1 MALTS
6 SLRFRSST
14 ESPLPPAKNVEII
27 LHPRIGAPIQSNLVE
42 AAGCDLQ
49 VRTAKSMAVGSCFQ
63 IIQMTGF
70 PPEERQ
76 WKGVV
81 HWAAHRGGQSEL
93 GLALSTTAPP
103 ETLIASTGSFRRQ
116 LRFQT
121 KIAAMMQVTGGSK
134 VMPVTVLNYSRGG
147 MCLQTPQP
155 LAVGNEIEVRWTP
168 SRHSTSSI
176 SQQVVKATIRW
187 VTPIANMSLAGC
199 KMESGHE
206 YPFSEIDV
214 VRTLKSG

>member
-1 MALTS
+1 MALS
-6 SLRFRSST
+6 STLRFRTSI

-27 LHPRIGAPIQSNLVE
+27 LHPRIGAPVPTSLVE

-49 VRTAKSMAVGSCFQ
+49 VRTTRSMAVGTCFQ
-63 IIQMTGF
+63 IVQMTGF

-81 HWAAHRGGQSEL
+81 HWATHRGSQSEL
-93 GLALSTTAPP
+93 GLALSTPAPP

-121 KIAAMMQVTGGSK
+121 KIAAMMQVSGSGK
-134 VMPVTVLNYSRGG
+134 VTPVTVLNYSRGG

-155 LAVGNEIEVRWTP
+155 LVIGNEVEVRWTP
-168 SRHSTSSI
+168 SRQSASSI
-176 SQQVVKATIRW
+176 AQQVVKATVRW
-187 VTPIANMSLAGC
+187 VTPIAHMSVAGC
-199 KMESGHE
+199 KMESGNA

-214 VRTLKSG
+214 ARTLKSG

>member
-1 MALTS
+1 MSLSTT
-6 SLRFRSST
+6 LRFRSSID
-14 ESPLPPAKNVEII
+14 SPPAPVKGVEIV
-27 LHPRIGAPIQSNLVE
+27 LHPRAGIPVPTNLIE
-42 AAGCDLQ
+42 AAGCDLL
-49 VRTAKSMAVGSCFQ
+49 VRTPKAMPVGSCFQ

-70 PPEERQ
+70 PPEERH

-81 HWAAHRGGQSEL
+81 HWASHKGSQSEL

-121 KIAAMMQVTGGSK
+121 KIAAMMQISGSNK
-134 VMPVTVLNYSRGG
+134 VQSVTVLNYSRGG

-155 LAVGNEIEVRWTP
+155 LVVGNEIEVRWTP
-168 SRHSTSSI
+168 SRHLVNSMA
-176 SQQVVKATIRW
+176 QQVVKATVRW
-187 VTPIANMSLAGC
+187 VTPISSMSLAGC
-199 KMESGHE
+199 KMESGNE

-214 VRTLKSG
+214 LRTLKSG

>member
-1 MALTS
+1 MSLSPA
-6 SLRFRSST
+6 LRFRSSID
-14 ESPLPPAKNVEII
+14 SPPATVKGVEIV
-27 LHPRIGAPIQSNLVE
+27 LHPRAGVPISTNLIE
-42 AAGCDLQ
+42 AAGCDLL
-49 VRTAKSMAVGSCFQ
+49 VRTPKSMPVGSCIQ

-70 PPEERQ
+70 PPEERH

-81 HWAAHRGGQSEL
+81 HWASHRGSQSEL

-121 KIAAMMQVTGGSK
+121 KIAAMMQISGNNK
-134 VMPVTVLNYSRGG
+134 VQPVTVLNYSRGG

-155 LAVGNEIEVRWTP
+155 LVVGNEIEVRWTP
-168 SRHSTSSI
+168 SRHLVNSI
-176 SQQVVKATIRW
+176 SQQVVKATVRW
-187 VTPIANMSLAGC
+187 VTPISSMSLAGC
-199 KMESGHE
+199 KMESGNE

-214 VRTLKSG
+214 IRTLK

>member
-1 MALTS
+1 MSLSTT
-6 SLRFRSST
+6 LRFRSSID
-14 ESPLPPAKNVEII
+14 SPPAPVKGVEIV
-27 LHPRIGAPIQSNLVE
+27 LHPRAGIPVPTNQIE
-42 AAGCDLQ
+42 AAGCDLL
-49 VRTAKSMAVGSCFQ
+49 VRTPKAMPVGSCFQ

-70 PPEERQ
+70 PPEERH

-81 HWAAHRGGQSEL
+81 HWASHKGSQSEL

-121 KIAAMMQVTGGSK
+121 KIAAMMQISGNNK
-134 VMPVTVLNYSRGG
+134 VQSVTVLNYSRGG

-155 LAVGNEIEVRWTP
+155 LVVGNEIEVRWTP
-168 SRHSTSSI
+168 SRHLVNSMA
-176 SQQVVKATIRW
+176 QQVVKATVRW
-187 VTPIANMSLAGC
+187 VTPISSMSLAGC
-199 KMESGHE
+199 KMESGNE

-214 VRTLKSG
+214 LRTLKSG

>member
-1 MALTS
+1 MALS
-6 SLRFRSST
+6 STLRFRSSID
-14 ESPLPPAKNVEII
+14 SPPAPAKNVEIV
-27 LHPRIGAPIQSNLVE
+27 LHPRAGVPVQTNLIE
-42 AAGCDLQ
+42 AAGCDLI
-49 VRTAKSMAVGSCFQ
+49 VRTPKAMAAGSCFQ

-70 PPEERQ
+70 PPEERH

-81 HWAAHRGGQSEL
+81 HWASHKGSQSEL

-121 KIAAMMQVTGGSK
+121 KIAAMMQVAGNSK
-134 VMPVTVLNYSRGG
+134 VHSVTVLNYSRGG

-155 LAVGNEIEVRWTP
+155 LVVGNELEVRWTP
-168 SRHSTSSI
+168 ARHLSNSMA
-176 SQQVVKATIRW
+176 QQIVKATVRW
-187 VTPIANMSLAGC
+187 VTPISSMSLAGC
-199 KMESGHE
+199 KMESGNE

-214 VRTLKSG
+214 LRTLKSG